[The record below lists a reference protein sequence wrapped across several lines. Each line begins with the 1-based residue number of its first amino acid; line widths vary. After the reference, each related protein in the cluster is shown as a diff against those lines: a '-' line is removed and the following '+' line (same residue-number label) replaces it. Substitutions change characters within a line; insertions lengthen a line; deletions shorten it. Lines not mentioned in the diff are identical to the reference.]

1 MDPANNTSS
10 AEQALNVP
18 FFRMRRKPMNT
29 TTIRKRREE
38 DENEEEKRRE
48 RKRAEEEDEEE
59 AMEEEGKGEKQR
71 QRGEESDGSGTSTED
86 DEGAKAA
93 AEATRMK
100 LVERRKHLR
109 GRNLMHTTSKK
120 RRREIEA
127 LAEEESSEDE
137 SDEESGGKGQTSFDP
152 DVKFA
157 SSGTQRTGPSD
168 MGATARSEVDT
179 EYGRDSQS
187 QFERIQEMLK
197 KERMEREKRE
207 AEEEEDRKKYG
218 EKAKRKE
225 HPGTSQQPKV
235 YRGMALYGA
244 KEHEDTIKGNAAS
257 GLNRLG
263 PIRAQQY
270 MRASV
275 RWDYAPDICK
285 DYKETGF
292 CTFGD
297 SCKFMHDRT
306 DYKHGWEIER
316 DWEAGKLKEAEA
328 DQYLISSGDE
338 GAEEDDK
345 LPHSCFICREHFRQP
360 VVTKCKHYFCEEC
373 ALKHYQRS
381 KKCAVCGQKTDGV
394 FNVAREI
401 LAKMRAR
408 DATKAK
414 KGDENELDD
423 QNDAGAEEVEAKTLP
438 MAEEAGETI
447 EENESE
453 ESSEE

>member
-1 MDPANNTSS
+1 MDPANNASS
-10 AEQALNVP
+10 AEQAPNVP

-29 TTIRKRREE
+29 TTMRKRREE

-59 AMEEEGKGEKQR
+59 AMEAEGKGEKQR

-109 GRNLMHTTSKK
+109 GRNLMHTVGPYLHHKNKKGIQTSKK

-137 SDEESGGKGQTSFDP
+137 SDEKSGREGQTSFDP

-225 HPGTSQQPKV
+225 QPGTSQQ
-235 YRGMALYGA
+235 
-244 KEHEDTIKGNAAS
+244 
-257 GLNRLG
+257 
-263 PIRAQQY
+263 
-270 MRASV
+270 
-275 RWDYAPDICK
+275 
-285 DYKETGF
+285 
-292 CTFGD
+292 
-297 SCKFMHDRT
+297 
-306 DYKHGWEIER
+306 
-316 DWEAGKLKEAEA
+316 
-328 DQYLISSGDE
+328 
-338 GAEEDDK
+338 
-345 LPHSCFICREHFRQP
+345 
-360 VVTKCKHYFCEEC
+360 VVTITISPSDI
-373 ALKHYQRS
+373 LSMYQL
-381 KKCAVCGQKTDGV
+381 
-394 FNVAREI
+394 N
-401 LAKMRAR
+401 
-408 DATKAK
+408 
-414 KGDENELDD
+414 
-423 QNDAGAEEVEAKTLP
+423 
-438 MAEEAGETI
+438 
-447 EENESE
+447 
-453 ESSEE
+453 